1 MASVYYPAII
11 EGDGADGWYS
21 VFFPDLDGCASGGPT
36 LQAAARNAEE
46 ALELH
51 LAGMIEDKAAL
62 PDPTPFDA
70 IEIDADTVVAARILV
85 RADLPGKLARVNVT
99 FDEALLGTIDRA
111 AEAQGL
117 TRSGFLAHGARK
129 LIAEWRNA
137 DARVKDS
144 DTDKTPQAR
153 GVTKVRRDAGT
164 GASGDSK
171 AKQRRIKLPMK
182 RA

>member
-21 VFFPDLDGCASGGPT
+21 VFFPDLDGCTSGGQT
-36 LQAAARNAEE
+36 LQEAARNAEE

-51 LAGMIEDKAAL
+51 LAGMIEDKAVL
-62 PDPTPFDA
+62 PNPTPFDA
-70 IEIDADTVVAARILV
+70 LEIDADVVVAARVLV

-99 FDEALLGTIDRA
+99 FDAGLLGTIDRA

-129 LIAEWRNA
+129 LIAEWRSA
-137 DARVKDS
+137 DAKVKDS
-144 DTDKTPQAR
+144 DNYQTPQTR
-153 GVTKVRRDAGT
+153 GVDKAGRDPGT
-164 GASGDSK
+164 GGFREAK
-171 AKQRRIKLPMK
+171 ARQRRIKLPMK